1 MIELH
6 CHSNASDG
14 SLTPTE
20 LVELAHKNGITDLAL
35 TDHDSIAGIAEAEA
49 AAAPLGMNIIPGTE
63 LSCEF
68 GSGELHIVGLF
79 IDTKCPALKQFYDDL
94 YQYRLNRNKQLLT
107 HLQNIGIDISEEEVT
122 EGGKDFGTVGR
133 PNFARVITQKGY
145 TKNIFAAF
153 DTYLSNAVLTD
164 VKRIK
169 ITDRQA
175 IDMIHQAG
183 GIAILAHPSQ
193 TGVHPYKDLLMFV
206 TDLKEKGLDGMEV
219 YYNGYKN
226 KSIKQYRKIANHC
239 GLLLSGGSDFHA
251 YDKGAIANLGYYG
264 AEKPIPDEL
273 VEIMRGY
280 IANKK

>member
-14 SLTPTE
+14 SLTPTA
-20 LVELAHKNGITDLAL
+20 LVELAHQNGITDLAL
-35 TDHDSIAGIAEAEA
+35 TDHDSIAGISEAQTA
-49 AAAPLGMNIIPGTE
+49 AAQFGMNIIPGTE

-79 IDTKCPALKQFYDDL
+79 IDVSCPELKQFYDDL
-94 YQYRLNRNKQLLT
+94 HKYRLNRNKQLLT
-107 HLQNIGIDISEEEVT
+107 HLQNVGIDISEEEVT
-122 EGGKDFGTVGR
+122 EGCKDFGTVGR

-145 TKNIFAAF
+145 AKNIFAAF

-164 VKRIK
+164 VKRVK

-175 IDMIHQAG
+175 IDMIHKAG

-193 TGVHPYKDLLMFV
+193 TGMHPYKDLMMFV
-206 TDLKEKGLDGMEV
+206 TDLKDKGLDGMEV

-226 KSIKQYRKIANHC
+226 KTIKQYRKIANHC

-251 YDKGAIANLGYYG
+251 YDKGAVANLGYYG
-264 AEKPIPDEL
+264 IGKPIPDEL
-273 VEIMRGY
+273 VEIMRNY
-280 IANKK
+280 LKR

>member
-20 LVELAHKNGITDLAL
+20 LVELAHQSNITDLAL
-35 TDHDSIAGIAEAEA
+35 TDHDSISGIDEAKA
-49 AAAPLGMNIIPGTE
+49 AAEPLGMNIIPGTE

-68 GSGELHIVGLF
+68 DKGELHIVGLF

-94 YQYRLNRNKQLLT
+94 HEYRLNRNKQLLA
-107 HLQNIGIDISEEEVT
+107 HLQKIGIDITEEEVT
-122 EGGKDFGTVGR
+122 EGWKDFGTVGR

-164 VKRIK
+164 IKRVK
-169 ITDRQA
+169 ITDQKA
-175 IDMIHQAG
+175 IDIIHQAG
-183 GIAILAHPSQ
+183 GIAILAHPHQ
-193 TGVHPYKDLLMFV
+193 TGIYTYNTLVSFIS
-206 TDLKEKGLDGMEV
+206 DLKDKGLDGMEV
-219 YYNGYKN
+219 YYNGYKG
-226 KSIKQYRKIANHC
+226 KAVKKYRKIANKLE
-239 GLLLSGGSDFHA
+239 LLMSGGSDFHA
-251 YDKGAIANLGYYG
+251 YDKGAIAKLGYYG

-273 VEIMRGY
+273 VEAMKEY
-280 IANKK
+280 IKK